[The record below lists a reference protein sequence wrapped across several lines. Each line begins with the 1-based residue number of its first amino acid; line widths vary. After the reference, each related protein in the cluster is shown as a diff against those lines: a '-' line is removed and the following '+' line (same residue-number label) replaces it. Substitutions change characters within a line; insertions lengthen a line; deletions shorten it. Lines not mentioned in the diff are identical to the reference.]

1 MARQSFKQLDY
12 KKRLRIEAMLKHN
25 YTKREIADELGVHIS
40 TVYRELKRGE
50 YEHLNSDYTT
60 ETRYSPEIAE
70 AKYQEG
76 LAAKGAPLK
85 IGSNFAVAE
94 FIEALIL
101 EEHYSP
107 AAVCAVLRY
116 EERGAAFGITFCR
129 ATLYKYIDDGNIFP
143 RVTNKDLPEK
153 GSRKREYKQVREKK
167 QPRGRSIEERPPEID
182 TREEGGHW
190 EMDSVVGKK
199 GTKARLLV
207 MSERMS
213 RNEIIIKV
221 PDGTTASVV
230 RALDRLERKY
240 GADFKRIFKTITVDN
255 GSEFAD
261 RDGIERSCRRKGAR
275 TTLYFCHPYTS
286 CERGTNE
293 NINRMIR
300 RIFPKG
306 TDFDKVRPAEVKAA
320 ETWLNNYPRE
330 ILGYRSASSV
340 FAEAVLNAA

>member
-1 MARQSFKQLDY
+1 MARRSFEQLNF

-25 YTKREIADELGVHIS
+25 YSKKEMAEELGVHIS
-40 TVYRELKRGE
+40 TIYRELKRGT

-70 AKYQEG
+70 ARYQEG

-85 IGSNFAVAE
+85 IGNNYAVAE
-94 FIEALIL
+94 FIEGLII

-107 AAVCAVLRY
+107 AAVCAELRGG
-116 EERGAAFGITFCR
+116 RGVEFGITFCR
-129 ATLYKYIDDGNIFP
+129 ATIYKYIDDGNIFP
-143 RVTNKDLPEK
+143 NVTNKDLPEK
-153 GSRKREYKQVREKK
+153 GERKREYKQVREKK
-167 QPRGRSIEERPPEID
+167 QPRGRSIEERAPEIE

-199 GTKARLLV
+199 GTKERLLV
-207 MSERMS
+207 MSERKS
-213 RNEIIIKV
+213 RNEIIIKL

-240 GADFKRIFKTITVDN
+240 GASFSRVFKTITVDN

-261 RDGIERSCRRKGAR
+261 CAGIERSCRRKGSR
-275 TTLYFCHPYTS
+275 TTLYYCHPYTS

-306 TDFDKVRPAEVKAA
+306 TDFGKVRPAEVAAA
-320 ETWLNNYPRE
+320 ERWLNNYPRE
-330 ILGYRSASSV
+330 ILGFKTAASV
-340 FAEAVLNAA
+340 FAETVLNAA